1 MQNGEEGNQ
10 NKDDSKRS
18 NDNFSVKAPEL
29 SLPKGGSAIRD
40 IGEKFAANQLQV
52 LDQCHFPTQTDSR
65 NYIIEMLLDTFS
77 FQFCTL

>member
-29 SLPKGGSAIRD
+29 SLPKGGSAIRG

-52 LDQCHFPTQTDSR
+52 LD
-65 NYIIEMLLDTFS
+65 
-77 FQFCTL
+77 